1 MSDSTLPRF
10 DPFQPMMRCDPYP
23 TYHTYRTHAP
33 VHWGLPSFPGLQGI
47 WYLFRHT
54 DCVTMMSDARFGR
67 NLPDDE
73 TITQRQPMLNQAARS
88 MLFSDPP
95 NHTRLRSLVNKAFTS
110 RMIERLTSRIDTIT
124 AELLD
129 AVQPNGA
136 MDVIADLA
144 FPLPVIVI
152 AEMMGV
158 PASDRLLLKHWS
170 FPLTRAID
178 ARRDEDVERINQA
191 AMAAG
196 MEFIAYLQQLIAKRR
211 QHPQQDLLSNLIA
224 LEAQGD
230 KLSPE
235 ELMRM
240 CILLLVAGHETTV
253 NLIGNGLLALMR
265 QPSQM
270 ELLKQQPALIESA
283 VDELLRYDAPVQ
295 STGRVAF
302 EDLTLGD
309 QHIRKGERVTALL
322 GAANRD
328 PAVFPHPDTLDIRR
342 GDKHYLSFGHGIH
355 YCLGAPLARL
365 EGQIAL
371 NAVLQHMPN
380 IHLQTEELTWREGF
394 GFHGV
399 VSLPV
404 TF

>member
-1 MSDSTLPRF
+1 MSNSTLPPF
-10 DPFQPMMRCDPYP
+10 DPLSPTLRCNPYP
-23 TYHTYRTHAP
+23 TYHDYRTHEP
-33 VHWGLPSFPGLQGI
+33 VHWGMPSFPGVPGI
-47 WYLFRHT
+47 WYLFRHA
-54 DCVTMMSDARFGR
+54 DCVAMLSDARFGR
-67 NLPDDE
+67 TPLEEQQEIKN
-73 TITQRQPMLNQAARS
+73 QPMLNQAARS

-95 NHTRLRSLVNKAFTS
+95 HHTRLRALVNKAFTP
-110 RMIERLTSRIDTIT
+110 RMVERLAPRIADIT

-129 AVQPNGA
+129 VAQPRGA

-158 PASDRLLLKHWS
+158 PTEDRLLLKQWS
-170 FPLTRAID
+170 YPLTRAID
-178 ARRDEDVERINQA
+178 ARRGEDVERINQA

-196 MEFIAYLQQLIAKRR
+196 MEFIAYLQGLIAERR
-211 QHPQQDLLSNLIA
+211 KNPTHDLLSNLIA

-235 ELMRM
+235 ELLRM

-265 QPSQM
+265 HPDQM
-270 ELLKQQPALIESA
+270 TALQQQPNLIESA
-283 VDELLRYDAPVQ
+283 VDELLRYDSPVQ
-295 STGRVAF
+295 STGRIAF
-302 EDLTLGD
+302 EDVTIGD
-309 QHIRKGERVTALL
+309 KRIRQGDRVTALL

-328 PAVFPHPDTLDIRR
+328 PAVFANPDALDIRR
-342 GDKHYLSFGHGIH
+342 GDKRYLSFGHGIH
-355 YCLGAPLARL
+355 FCLGAPLARL
-365 EGQIAL
+365 EGQIAIA
-371 NAVLQHMPN
+371 AVLRRLP
-380 IHLQTEELTWREGF
+380 HLQLQTDELTWREGF

-404 TF
+404 SF